1 MAVKTESVSAQVKE
15 LLEQYSENFA
25 KMVQATSKEVANE
38 VAADLRQSSS
48 AMFGNGSYAKG
59 WTVTKKD
66 GGYVVHN
73 KTDYQLTHLL
83 ENGHVIRNKYGE
95 YGRAPAFR
103 HIGPAEQKGIVRF
116 EEEINKGASEL

>member
-1 MAVKTESVSAQVKE
+1 MPAKTENVSAQVKE
-15 LLEQYSENFA
+15 LLEQYNEEFA
-25 KMVQATSKEVANE
+25 QLVQKTTKA
-38 VAADLRQSSS
+38 AADATARDLRESSVS
-48 AMFGNGSYAKG
+48 MFGNGSYAKG
-59 WTVTKKD
+59 WTVTKEK

-103 HIGPAEQKGIVRF
+103 HIGPAEQKGIVKF
-116 EEEINKGASEL
+116 EELIAEGMDKI

>member
-1 MAVKTESVSAQVKE
+1 MSKTESVTAQVKE
-15 LLEQYSENFA
+15 LLEQYNENFA

-38 VAADLRQSSS
+38 VCADLKQTSA

-66 GGYVVHN
+66 GGYIVHN

-95 YGRAPAFR
+95 YGRKEGVI
-103 HIGPAEQKGIVRF
+103 HIKPAEQKGIVRF
-116 EEEINKGASEL
+116 EEAIEEGASKI

>member
-1 MAVKTESVSAQVKE
+1 MSKTESVTAQVKE
-15 LLEQYSENFA
+15 LLEQYNENFA
-25 KMVQATSKEVANE
+25 KMVQATSKEVADE
-38 VAADLRQSSS
+38 TASDLRQTSA

-59 WTVTKKD
+59 WTVTKKY
-66 GGYVVHN
+66 GGYIVHN
-73 KTDYQLTHLL
+73 KTDNQQTHLL

-116 EEEINKGASEL
+116 EEAIEEGASKI

>member
-1 MAVKTESVSAQVKE
+1 MPAKTESVTVQVKE
-15 LLEQYSENFA
+15 LLEQYNENFA
-25 KMVQATSKEVANE
+25 KMVQATSKQVAME
-38 VAADLRQSSS
+38 TAEDLRQTS
-48 AMFGNGSYAKG
+48 ASMFGNGSYSKG
-59 WTVTKKD
+59 WTVTKQD

-95 YGRAPAFR
+95 FGRAPAYR

-116 EEEINKGASEL
+116 EEAIEEGASKI